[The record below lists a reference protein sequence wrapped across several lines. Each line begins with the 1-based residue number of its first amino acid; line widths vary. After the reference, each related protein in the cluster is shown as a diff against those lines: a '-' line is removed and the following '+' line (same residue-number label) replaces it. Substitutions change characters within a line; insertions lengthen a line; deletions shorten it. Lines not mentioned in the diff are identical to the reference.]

1 MRILVIGGTGHIG
14 CALVPRLTAAG
25 HEVTV
30 VARKP
35 VPRYADPR
43 LGWQPVRWVLADRA
57 AEEKTGR
64 WAERLAAIETDAV
77 VDTICFTR
85 EQAETL
91 VAAFR
96 GRIRQ
101 LVHIGSIWAY
111 GPPERI
117 PYEESD
123 PRRPITSYGRRK
135 AEIEDYLLG
144 AHRTEGF
151 PATVLHPGHI
161 CGRGWLPIDPQG
173 SRDGTGVYRRLAR
186 GETVVLPD
194 RGRAT
199 LHHVHADDIAQLCEL
214 ALERRPQ
221 ALGESFSAV
230 APHALSL
237 VGCCRAVAARFGTE
251 PNLAFA
257 PLAELD
263 RHVGESS
270 AGIIREHVEHS
281 PCCSIAKGR
290 RLLGYQP
297 RHTPEQIYAETL
309 DSLLANGELSLD

>member
-14 CALVPRLTAAG
+14 CSLIPRLTAAG
-25 HEVTV
+25 HDVTV
-30 VARKP
+30 VARKAA
-35 VPRYADPR
+35 PRYADPR
-43 LGWQPVRWVLADRA
+43 LGWQRVRWVLADRA

-64 WAERLAAIETDAV
+64 WTERLAALETDAV

-91 VAAFR
+91 VRAFR

-111 GPPERI
+111 GPPDRL
-117 PYEESD
+117 PYAESD

-135 AEIEDYLLG
+135 AEIEAYLLD
-144 AHRTEGF
+144 AFRTEGF

-173 SRDGTGVYRRLAR
+173 SRDGTEVYHRLAR
-186 GETVVLPD
+186 GEPVVLPD
-194 RGRAT
+194 RGQTT

-214 ALERRPQ
+214 ALERRSQ

-230 APHALSL
+230 APHALAL
-237 VGCCRAVAARFGTE
+237 AGCCRAVAAWFGTE
-251 PNLAFA
+251 PNLVFV

-263 RHVGESS
+263 RHVGAAS
-270 AGIIREHVEHS
+270 AAIIREHAEHS

-297 RHTPEQIYAETL
+297 LHTPERIYAETIEA
-309 DSLLANGELSLD
+309 LLASGELKLD